1 MLIVENG
8 TGLATANSYV
18 SLVNA
23 DAYFEDRGITAW
35 TGTDALK
42 EAALIR
48 ATFALDGLYGS
59 KWYGDRSTSEQALDW
74 PRTNAWDKD
83 GYGLTG
89 VPSKVAYAC
98 CEAAMLELTTPGA
111 LTLAQPRGGL
121 VQSESVGPVSISYF
135 NNAPSGT
142 VYAAIKN
149 YLERVVRGS
158 SRLLFVRG

>member
-1 MLIVENG
+1 MLIVEDG
-8 TGLATANSYV
+8 TGLATANTYV
-18 SLVNA
+18 SLA
-23 DAYFEDRGITAW
+23 DVELYFEDRGITAW

-48 ATFALDGLYGS
+48 ATFALDGLYGT
-59 KWYGDRSTSEQALDW
+59 KWYGDRSSSTQALDW

-89 VPSKVAYAC
+89 VPYKVVYAC
-98 CEAAMLELTTPGA
+98 CEAALLELTTPGA
-111 LTLAQPRGGL
+111 LTLAQSRGGMIK
-121 VQSESVGPVSISYF
+121 SESVGPVAVSYF

-142 VYAAIKN
+142 VYASIKN
-149 YLERVVRGS
+149 HLERVVRGS